1 MLYTIEKKTDSEIKI
16 KRSRFVAVLYP
27 LPYVEEVKDILNEH
41 YRLFSDATHNCYA
54 YIHGLNREIIYYSD
68 AGEPT
73 GTAGKPILNTLL
85 RNDLTNILAVVSR
98 YFGGI
103 KLGVKGLIAAYSEAV
118 EQAILKSNLIE
129 AKLLISFPLVCDY
142 ASFEYLKHSFQAI
155 GGEIKQVIWSEEVS
169 FILNLP
175 DEQEKE
181 FRKIIDGNKHKI
193 RLNYQ

>member
-1 MLYTIEKKTDSEIKI
+1 MSIIG
-16 KRSRFVAVLYP
+16 F
-27 LPYVEEVKDILNEH
+27 
-41 YRLFSDATHNCYA
+41 FSDATHNCYA

-142 ASFEYLKHSFQAI
+142 ASFECLKHSFLAI

-175 DEQEKE
+175 AEQEKE

>member
-1 MLYTIEKKTDSEIKI
+1 
-16 KRSRFVAVLYP
+16 
-27 LPYVEEVKDILNEH
+27 
-41 YRLFSDATHNCYA
+41 
-54 YIHGLNREIIYYSD
+54 
-68 AGEPT
+68 
-73 GTAGKPILNTLL
+73 LNTLL

-175 DEQEKE
+175 AEQEKE